1 MELHELVLLDLRSL
15 YTSSL
20 DKEDLFVCIT
30 LQGKTISPPQGK
42 EGTTAACG
50 KANMHSTRAGMVTT
64 GDRVRARAQVWVS
77 PVRPRV
83 IEALLSF
90 TRLEAVRLEAYSSL
104 ETACCFSA
112 LKHLPALTHL
122 DLRLSGSHY
131 ALADNVDALHSL
143 AKCLRLVRP
152 HSYPCHV
159 VLMQHKPFVPR
170 LLAWTLTAHWGS
182 LHRTSQPVP

>member
-1 MELHELVLLDLRSL
+1 MPNGH
-15 YTSSL
+15 
-20 DKEDLFVCIT
+20 
-30 LQGKTISPPQGK
+30 
-42 EGTTAACG
+42 
-50 KANMHSTRAGMVTT
+50 
-64 GDRVRARAQVWVS
+64 VRMQVWVS

-90 TRLEAVRLEAYSSL
+90 TALESVRLEAYSSL

-143 AKCLRLVRP
+143 AKCLKLVRW
-152 HSYPCHV
+152 SD
-159 VLMQHKPFVPR
+159 VPN
-170 LLAWTLTAHWGS
+170 
-182 LHRTSQPVP
+182 